1 MYVICKFQTFF
12 VNYYFYVL
20 SYFQSNK
27 INELNERISDTRKRV
42 TEVKSSIDDM
52 RTERDTKL
60 SEMNNVKAKIKVC
73 MYYIFKRI
81 ECN

>member
-1 MYVICKFQTFF
+1 M
-12 VNYYFYVL
+12 

-73 MYYIFKRI
+73 INHIFKLI
-81 ECN
+81 EYNVISS